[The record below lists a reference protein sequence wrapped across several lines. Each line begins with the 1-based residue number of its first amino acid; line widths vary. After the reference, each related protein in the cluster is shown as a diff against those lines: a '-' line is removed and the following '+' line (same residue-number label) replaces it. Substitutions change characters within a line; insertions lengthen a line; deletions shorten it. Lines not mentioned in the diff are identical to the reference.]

1 MSDRRV
7 SSAVECVVLRGR
19 SEEGKEERWRRDPG
33 DHPGRPAAH
42 RAEEG
47 PQRSGTAKELR
58 ETHDHLQIAE
68 VRHAERQE
76 KVLQIL
82 QVLQILTPGFK
93 VLYVSN
99 WFHSSNTQITCQRE
113 SSSSL
118 KLKQGSYH
126 SSAFPVDTN
135 INIYI
140 FRYRKPAKV
149 KIIFDFSGKVS
160 LPDSLIK
167 VNKVKNLQFF
177 F

>member
-68 VRHAERQE
+68 VRHTERQE
-76 KVLQIL
+76 KILQIL
-82 QVLQILTPGFK
+82 QVLTPGFK
-93 VLYVSN
+93 VLYMSH
-99 WFHSSNTQITCQRE
+99 WFHSSNTQITC
-113 SSSSL
+113 
-118 KLKQGSYH
+118 H
-126 SSAFPVDTN
+126 
-135 INIYI
+135 IYI
-140 FRYRKPAKV
+140 YIY
-149 KIIFDFSGKVS
+149 KILFDFSGKVS

>member
-68 VRHAERQE
+68 VRHTERQE
-76 KVLQIL
+76 KILQVLQIL
-82 QVLQILTPGFK
+82 QVLTPGFK
-93 VLYVSN
+93 VLYMSH

-118 KLKQGSYH
+118 KPKQGSYH

-135 INIYI
+135 ISVRMCVQIYL
-140 FRYRKPAKV
+140 YLHTYMYTYV
-149 KIIFDFSGKVS
+149 CM
-160 LPDSLIK
+160 
-167 VNKVKNLQFF
+167 
-177 F
+177 